1 MKNREVLSV
10 KEEGD
15 LRNKVVDAYQKACL
29 LFKQGDF
36 EEAIDKYNQVISLA
50 GNWPYDDM
58 ISRAANAALKQ
69 KMKCQFRLLKL

>member
-1 MKNREVLSV
+1 MSV

-15 LRNKVVDAYQKACL
+15 LRNTVFDTYQKACL

-36 EEAIDKYNQVISLA
+36 EEALTKFDQVVSLG

-58 ISRAANAALKQ
+58 ISRVVNAALKQ
-69 KMKCQFRLLKL
+69 KKKCQFRLLKF